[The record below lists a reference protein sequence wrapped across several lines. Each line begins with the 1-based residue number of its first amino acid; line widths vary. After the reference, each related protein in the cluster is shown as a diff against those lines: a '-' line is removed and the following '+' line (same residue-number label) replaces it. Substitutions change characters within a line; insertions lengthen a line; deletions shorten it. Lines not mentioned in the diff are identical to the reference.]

1 MEPVFLTKVL
11 LKCVVRKFVGCVI
24 GACDRWIR
32 CCMVSMPEPRD
43 WSDRK
48 KEKFNDFFNRLL
60 WRLHVRVLHLSC
72 STSLPSRD
80 FSFFSQS
87 EFLMPSW
94 EVTCH
99 FNLCEFLSW
108 EIFLMVSFLSAL
120 FWEFPFLFGKAR
132 FMSERFSFLLWKLCW
147 AVVVCIFG
155 IGSNK
160 HTAYSITS
168 NSQKGSP
175 CIQNSQLSK
184 RIPSERKLSERHF
197 SEHTFYW
204 ITVSTQNE
212 CPQKENAPKG
222 NSQKDI
228 LWNAHVVWIGC
239 VRKNIF

>member
-1 MEPVFLTKVL
+1 MVPVFLTKVL
-11 LKCVVRKFVGCVI
+11 LKCEVRKFVGCVI

-32 CCMVSMPEPRD
+32 CCMVSRPEPRD

-48 KEKFNDFFNRLL
+48 KLNEFFNRLL

-132 FMSERFSFLLWKLCW
+132 FISERFSCLLWRWCRALVIC
-147 AVVVCIFG
+147 VFRFG
-155 IGSNK
+155 PKK
-160 HTAYSITS
+160 HIHYHKQLSERKPSHTKQTV
-168 NSQKGSP
+168 NSQKG
-175 CIQNSQLSK
+175 
-184 RIPSERKLSERHF
+184 H
-197 SEHTFYW
+197 
-204 ITVSTQNE
+204 
-212 CPQKENAPKG
+212 PQKET
-222 NSQKDI
+222 
-228 LWNAHVVWIGC
+228 LWKETLRNTLYWTHIFWIGC
-239 VRKNIF
+239 LRKNIYYEAIIL